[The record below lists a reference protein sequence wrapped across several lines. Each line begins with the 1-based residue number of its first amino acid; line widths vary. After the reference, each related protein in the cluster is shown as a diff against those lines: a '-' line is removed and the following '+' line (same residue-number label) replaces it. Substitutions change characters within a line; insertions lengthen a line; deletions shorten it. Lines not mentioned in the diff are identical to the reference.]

1 MGETIMA
8 TNEAPNGGI
17 RAHVQD
23 TASSAYNYASHSLDR
38 VVPPSSRQRAY
49 DNILAFAQARP
60 ILFAFVLTQASLSFL
75 PLLLFLTFTLLTV
88 CFALGC
94 AVVFSLFWIGVAFM
108 LLVPTILVTGSNAV
122 WGWAVGS
129 FVVARWLYEHSPVKV
144 RGDARMD
151 AAGRGVEVKKDE
163 DGIDGKVERY

>member
-1 MGETIMA
+1 MA

-60 ILFAFVLTQASLSFL
+60 ILF
-75 PLLLFLTFTLLTV
+75 
-88 CFALGC
+88 
-94 AVVFSLFWIGVAFM
+94 
-108 LLVPTILVTGSNAV
+108 
-122 WGWAVGS
+122 
-129 FVVARWLYEHSPVKV
+129 V
-144 RGDARMD
+144 RAPRDPHRQGA
-151 AAGRGVEVKKDE
+151 EQS
-163 DGIDGKVERY
+163 

>member
-49 DNILAFAQARP
+49 DNILAFAQA
-60 ILFAFVLTQASLSFL
+60 Q
-75 PLLLFLTFTLLTV
+75 LLLFLTFTLLTV

-108 LLVPTILVTGSNAV
+108 LLVPTILVTGSIAVLV

>member
-49 DNILAFAQARP
+49 DNIL
-60 ILFAFVLTQASLSFL
+60 AFVLTQASLSFL

-108 LLVPTILVTGSNAV
+108 LLVPTILVTGSIAV
-122 WGWAVGS
+122 LVW
-129 FVVARWLYEHSPVKV
+129 
-144 RGDARMD
+144 GDARMD